1 MVECKVVEP
10 LWKKVDQ
17 LLTKLNVLLPYN
29 SVIAFLGVYSK
40 ELKMYVHTKT
50 CTHNVLAPF
59 LVMAKTC

>member
-50 CTHNVLAPF
+50 CTPRFIAAL
-59 LVMAKTC
+59 LIIAKT